1 VGSRGRVTG
10 DSDDKSDE
18 TWFGALA
25 LRFSKKPL
33 GVSSVLKWA
42 QCANARTVA
51 AGACDDVALVQVAR
65 DLCALMLRRAHRVF
79 PSAQFTTVNALTVML
94 LDTCTAAV
102 RARTSELC
110 IGTRDQ
116 LTVVIPAF
124 LWAASQA
131 HARAHVRICM
141 SHAVGYVMGRLVGL
155 LKTIRPD
162 APPAFFALVRTGA
175 VATLV
180 ACGQGG
186 ADHDRYMAGAQK
198 AANLVHGAHQARK
211 KSSKAGALSDASIVL
226 AVLPSSVLA
235 EVNLLTHGEFTA
247 ALVMG
252 SAADPGES
260 TLSSLRAFVAG
271 GTLPGVGITPTQAFQ
286 GEDGDRRARGA
297 PLDATAPLP
306 PSAATA
312 GLLPDSTARL
322 PPYPASA
329 HAPLRAAGGAFLPS
343 AVDEPLDTIA
353 RVPPPSA
360 GAGAPQSEA
369 RVGSLPSAAVAG
381 AVTDATA
388 RRPPSSAAAS
398 GAPLAPLCRPSG
410 APSSRQLP
418 APVSVATPMHS
429 LVGALPLPVAAAD
442 LAPESTARL
451 SLSPASA
458 AAPPHAAAGVLPPPA
473 AAAGLPPDSTA
484 RLSPF
489 PAPAPAPLHAAAG
502 ALPPPAAAAGLPS
515 DTTARLAPFPALVP
529 APLHAAA
536 GFLPDSAARPPPSPG
551 SAAAPS
557 RIASRPTSAWA
568 AAASTRPASS
578 CGPRVRSRSPL
589 RQCARVQE
597 SCASHRSGV
606 HVREVPLVKQER
618 EQSRHQPM
626 QLARLEGQVR
636 IVVAICTAMGLL
648 CASN

>member
-1 VGSRGRVTG
+1 MCIVCARSGSLSILMLLTCLRWVQVIDRRLVGSRGRVTG

-25 LRFSKKPL
+25 LRFSKKPP

-42 QCANARTVA
+42 QGANARTVA
-51 AGACDDVALVQVAR
+51 AGACADVALVQVAR
-65 DLCALMLRRAHRVF
+65 DLCVLMLRRAHRMF

-116 LTVVIPAF
+116 LSVVIPAF

-211 KSSKAGALSDASIVL
+211 KSSKAGDEGDARIVP
-226 AVLPSSVLA
+226 AVLPSCVLA
-235 EVNLLTHGEFTA
+235 EVNLIAHGEFTA

-260 TLSSLRAFVAG
+260 TLGSLRAFVAG

-286 GEDGDRRARGA
+286 GEDGDRRARGV

-306 PSAATA
+306 PPAATA

-322 PPYPASA
+322 PPSPASA
-329 HAPLRAAGGAFLPS
+329 LRAAGGAFPPS

-353 RVPPPSA
+353 RGPSTSA
-360 GAGAPQSEA
+360 GVGELQSEA
-369 RVGSLPSAAVAG
+369 RDGSLPSVAVAG
-381 AVTDATA
+381 AVPDATA

-398 GAPLAPLCRPSG
+398 GAPLAPFWRPSS

-418 APVSVATPMHS
+418 ASVSVAAPMHS
-429 LVGALPLPVAAAD
+429 SVGALPLPAAAAG
-442 LAPESTARL
+442 LAPDSTARQSL
-451 SLSPASA
+451 SLASA
-458 AAPPHAAAGVLPPPA
+458 AAPLHPAAGALPQPA

-489 PAPAPAPLHAAAG
+489 PAPSPAPLH
-502 ALPPPAAAAGLPS
+502 
-515 DTTARLAPFPALVP
+515 
-529 APLHAAA
+529 A
-536 GFLPDSAARPPPSPG
+536 GFLPDSAARLVPSPG
-551 SAAAPS
+551 FAAAPS
-557 RIASRPTSAWA
+557 HPTS
-568 AAASTRPASS
+568 AASTRPASS
-578 CGPRVRSRSPL
+578 CEPRVRSRSPL
-589 RQCARVQE
+589 RQCARAQE

-606 HVREVPLVKQER
+606 QVQEVPLVKQER
-618 EQSRHQPM
+618 EQSRHEPM

-636 IVVAICTAMGLL
+636 IVAAICTAMGLL
-648 CASN
+648 CASNRFCMDVFVQVAVVW